1 MTFIQEN
8 RNKFLYIRRFYLVR
22 FYYFCRLRVCLLQIS
37 NTPFMAKQ
45 FGIIFGCLLVGELLA
60 MIPWLSI
67 PGSIWGMLLLTVLL
81 ERKVINPNSI
91 APVCRF
97 LIKNMAF
104 FFIPPGVALMLYF
117 DIIAAEWF
125 PITVATIVSIFL
137 VIVVTGRLHQFLH
150 HRIKKHR

>member
-1 MTFIQEN
+1 
-8 RNKFLYIRRFYLVR
+8 
-22 FYYFCRLRVCLLQIS
+22 
-37 NTPFMAKQ
+37 MAKQ

-91 APVCRF
+91 SPVCRF

-117 DIIAAEWF
+117 DIIAAEWL